1 VARVAEGGGSVAAQ
15 SDPFMAIFNQGVPSL
30 SHNEKSYESRV
41 GDQSTRNK
49 KRSKFNMFKKNHGAS
64 GIGSGES
71 GELRFQSAAR
81 VGDI

>member
-1 VARVAEGGGSVAAQ
+1 
-15 SDPFMAIFNQGVPSL
+15 
-30 SHNEKSYESRV
+30 V